1 MLYVCSQQGD
11 IYNRSVV
18 TEKTN
23 TDVTFSV
30 ASVLTLVWWRTI
42 KCETGVGLFNFIT
55 TYRVS
60 YMLSHAID
68 S

>member
-11 IYNRSVV
+11 IYNRSIV

-30 ASVLTLVWWRTI
+30 ASVGYTFTNVTDDGFWPGRQ
-42 KCETGVGLFNFIT
+42 GL
-55 TYRVS
+55 
-60 YMLSHAID
+60 LA
-68 S
+68 